1 MTQNFR
7 VPGCPRPNTNHLG
20 LLSRRLPLSRR
31 VGQVTHSSPPRP
43 PLPAFSPLYTPLRLR
58 LPAGAPL
65 PGQLSFCSLHIPC
78 ASLIYTI
85 SRRGAFLRKTLIVSV
100 PSKFS
105 FERPVCTYRRT
116 TRPT

>member
-65 PGQLSFCSLHIPC
+65 PGQPPFFSLPIPRPPPLYTKFRGG
-78 ASLIYTI
+78 ALLQKAPMVSSPHEFSLA
-85 SRRGAFLRKTLIVSV
+85 RAGL
-100 PSKFS
+100 
-105 FERPVCTYRRT
+105 
-116 TRPT
+116 